1 MMECPLCDTKMREYN
16 DRYECKTHHI
26 IYWKNHSREGRPANL
41 FKKHPI
47 HPMVRFLTDIFEF
60 ITQPYIL
67 IFLVM
72 SLTFALATFWIGVTL
87 ATANYYHP

>member
-1 MMECPLCDTKMREYN
+1 MKCPLCEKTMTEYK
-16 DRYECKTHHI
+16 DRHLCKQDHI
-26 IYWKNHSREGRPANL
+26 IYWKNHSREGRPADL
-41 FKKHPI
+41 FKKHPV
-47 HPMVRFLTDIFEF
+47 HPVIRFLTEIFEF
-60 ITQPYIL
+60 ATQPYIL